1 MEQIEISAFSAKSV
15 FSTILPHVNAILF
28 AFFTVYI
35 YTSHVSA
42 VFMETIPVALESSL

>member
-15 FSTILPHVNAILF
+15 FSIFLPHVNAIFF

-35 YTSHVSA
+35 YTSVSA